1 MGVKRQTE
9 NLRLSQNSPA
19 TNRRS
24 EDGGI
29 PVFAG
34 LIAAIAV
41 FTALYLARDVFAPV
55 AAALFIIAI
64 TWPMQR
70 HLQARMPQLL
80 ALTVVILVIAVAF
93 VAFTTTV
100 AWSLGRVGRW
110 LVANTERFQ
119 QLYEQTVAWFDSHG
133 IGIAAL
139 WAEHF
144 NVRWLVRAVQEV
156 AGRINT
162 TVGFWLVVIVYVIL
176 GLVEVDD
183 AKRRIEG
190 LKNREVARV
199 LLQGCTMT
207 AAKFRYYLLIR
218 TLMSLVTGLLV
229 YALASVAGLQLAA
242 EWGAI
247 AFALNYIP
255 FIGPF
260 IATVLPTLFA
270 LAQIASWQAAVA
282 IFIGLNV
289 IQFMIG
295 SYVEPRVS
303 GSALAISPFVVLLSV
318 FFWTYLWG
326 LFGAFIGVPIT
337 IAILTFSALNPATQ
351 WLAHLL
357 GGTRSLPLKA
367 SAEISRSAAGD
378 LDALRRQK

>member
-1 MGVKRQTE
+1 LPRQRDPGPRVETPTG
-9 NLRLSQNSPA
+9 NLRLSQNSPV

-29 PVFAG
+29 RIFAG
-34 LIAAIAV
+34 LIATIAV
-41 FTALYLARDVFAPV
+41 FSALYLARDVFAPV

-70 HLQARMPQLL
+70 YLQARLPQLL
-80 ALTVVILVIAVAF
+80 ALTVVILAIAIVF
-93 VAFTTTV
+93 VAFTSTL

-110 LVANTERFQ
+110 LVANTDRFQ
-119 QLYEQTVAWFDSHG
+119 QLYEQTVAWFESHG

-162 TVGFWLVVIVYVIL
+162 TVGFWLVVVVYVIL
-176 GLVEVDD
+176 GLVEVED
-183 AKRRIEG
+183 AKRRIES
-190 LKNREVARV
+190 LKNREAARV
-199 LLQGCTMT
+199 LLEGCAMT
-207 AAKFRYYLLIR
+207 AAKFRRYVLIR
-218 TLMSLVTGLLV
+218 TLMSIVTGLLV
-229 YALASVAGLQLAA
+229 YALATVAGLQLTA

-260 IATVLPTLFA
+260 VATVLPTLFA

-282 IFIGLNV
+282 VFIGLNV

-303 GSALAISPFVVLLSV
+303 GGALAISPFLVLLSV
-318 FFWTYLWG
+318 FFWMYLWG

-337 IAILTFSALNPATQ
+337 IAILTFSALHPKTQ
-351 WLAHLL
+351 WLAQLL
-357 GGTRSLPLKA
+357 GGANSLPLKA
-367 SAEISRSAAGD
+367 GAEI
-378 LDALRRQK
+378 

>member
-1 MGVKRQTE
+1 LPRQRDPSHRVETPTG
-9 NLRLSQNSPA
+9 NLRLSQNSPV
-19 TNRRS
+19 TNRKS

-29 PVFAG
+29 RIFAG
-34 LIAAIAV
+34 LIATIAV
-41 FTALYLARDVFAPV
+41 FSALYLARDVFAPV

-70 HLQARMPQLL
+70 YLQARIPQLL
-80 ALTVVILVIAVAF
+80 ALTVVILAIAVVF
-93 VAFTTTV
+93 VAFTTTL

-144 NVRWLVRAVQEV
+144 DVRWLVRAVQEV

-162 TVGFWLVVIVYVIL
+162 TVGFWLVVVVYVIL
-176 GLVEVDD
+176 GLVEVED

-190 LKNREVARV
+190 LKNREAARV
-199 LLQGCTMT
+199 LLEGCAMT
-207 AAKFRYYLLIR
+207 AAKFRHYVLIR
-218 TLMSLVTGLLV
+218 TLMSIVTGLLV
-229 YALASVAGLQLAA
+229 YALASVAGLQLTA

-260 IATVLPTLFA
+260 VATVLPTLFA

-282 IFIGLNV
+282 VFTGLNV

-303 GSALAISPFVVLLSV
+303 GSALAISPFLVLLSV
-318 FFWTYLWG
+318 FFWMYLWG

-337 IAILTFSALNPATQ
+337 IAILTFSALHPKTQ
-351 WLAHLL
+351 WLAQLL
-357 GGTRSLPLKA
+357 GGANSLSLKA
-367 SAEISRSAAGD
+367 GAEI
-378 LDALRRQK
+378 

>member
-1 MGVKRQTE
+1 MI
-9 NLRLSQNSPA
+9 A
-19 TNRRS
+19 T
-24 EDGGI
+24 
-29 PVFAG
+29 
-34 LIAAIAV
+34 IAV

-55 AAALFIIAI
+55 AAALFIIAV

-70 HLQARMPQLL
+70 YLQARMPQLL
-80 ALTVVILVIAVAF
+80 ALTVVILIIAIAF

-119 QLYEQTVAWFDSHG
+119 QLYEQTVAWFESHG

-162 TVGFWLVVIVYVIL
+162 TVGFWLVVVVYVIL

-183 AKRRIEG
+183 AKRRIAG
-190 LKNREVARV
+190 LKNREAARI
-199 LLQGCTMT
+199 LLEGCVMT
-207 AAKFRYYLLIR
+207 AAKFRHYLLIR
-218 TLMSLVTGLLV
+218 TLMSIVTGLLV
-229 YALASVAGLQLAA
+229 YALASVAGLQLTA

-255 FIGPF
+255 FVGPF

-282 IFIGLNV
+282 VFIGLNV

-303 GSALAISPFVVLLSV
+303 GSALAISPFLVLVSV
-318 FFWTYLWG
+318 FFWMYLWG

-337 IAILTFSALNPATQ
+337 IAVLTFSALNPATQ
-351 WLAHLL
+351 WLAQLL
-357 GGTRSLPLKA
+357 GGTNSLPLKA
-367 SAEISRSAAGD
+367 GTPRPAAGD
-378 LDALRRQK
+378 FDALWRQK

>member
-1 MGVKRQTE
+1 VKRQPE
-9 NLRLSQNSPA
+9 NLRLSRSSPVSD
-19 TNRRS
+19 RRS
-24 EDGGI
+24 EDEGTRI
-29 PVFAG
+29 FAG
-34 LIAAIAV
+34 IIATIAV
-41 FTALYLARDVFAPV
+41 FIALYLARDVFAPV

-64 TWPMQR
+64 TWPLQR
-70 HLQARMPQLL
+70 HLQARIPQLL
-80 ALTVVILVIAVAF
+80 ALTVVILAIAVVF

-119 QLYEQTVAWFDSHG
+119 QLYEQAVAWFDSHG

-183 AKRRIEG
+183 ASQRIER
-190 LKNREVARV
+190 LKSRDVARV
-199 LLQGCTMT
+199 LLEGCAMT
-207 AAKFRYYLLIR
+207 AAKFRHYLLIR
-218 TLMSLVTGLLV
+218 TLMSIVTGLLV
-229 YALASVAGLQLAA
+229 YALASLAGLQLTA

-282 IFIGLNV
+282 VFIGLNV

-295 SYVEPRVS
+295 SYIEPRVS
-303 GSALAISPFVVLLSV
+303 GGALAISPFLVLLSV
-318 FFWTYLWG
+318 FFWMYLWG

-337 IAILTFSALNPATQ
+337 IAILTFSALHPTTQ
-351 WLAHLL
+351 WLAQLL
-357 GGTRSLPLKA
+357 GGTNSLPLTG
-367 SAEISRSAAGD
+367 AEISPPATRD
-378 LDALRRQK
+378 LDALRRQ

>member
-1 MGVKRQTE
+1 MI
-9 NLRLSQNSPA
+9 A
-19 TNRRS
+19 T
-24 EDGGI
+24 
-29 PVFAG
+29 
-34 LIAAIAV
+34 IAV

-64 TWPMQR
+64 TWPLQR
-70 HLQARMPQLL
+70 RLQARIPQLL
-80 ALTVVILVIAVAF
+80 ALTVVILAIAVVF

-119 QLYEQTVAWFDSHG
+119 QLYEQAVAWFDSHG

-162 TVGFWLVVIVYVIL
+162 TVGFWLVVVVYVIL

-199 LLQGCTMT
+199 LLEGCVMT
-207 AAKFRYYLLIR
+207 AAKLRHYLLIR
-218 TLMSLVTGLLV
+218 TLMSIVTGLLV
-229 YALASVAGLQLAA
+229 YALASLAGLQLTA
-242 EWGAI
+242 EWGTI

-282 IFIGLNV
+282 VFIGLNV

-303 GSALAISPFVVLLSV
+303 GSALAISPFLVLLSV
-318 FFWTYLWG
+318 FFWMYLWG

-337 IAILTFSALNPATQ
+337 IAILTFSALHPTTQ
-351 WLAHLL
+351 WLAQLL
-357 GGTRSLPLKA
+357 GGANSLKA
-367 SAEISRSAAGD
+367 GAEISPAATRE
-378 LDALRRQK
+378 LDALRRQ